1 MASLVWRDRGD
12 VLICLVIQSS
22 LMLMGVSFQCLG
34 SSVITGCRG
43 DQQSSNTP
51 MNKTVI
57 TVK

>member
-1 MASLVWRDRGD
+1 MASLLWRNRGD

-34 SSVITGCRG
+34 SSVITGCRW
-43 DQQSSNTP
+43 DQQQSNTP

-57 TVK
+57 PVE